1 MKLRDKRFLTSDELT
16 YVINGVE
23 NGTDEFSKEILKVA
37 LVAQIVIEDVNWDE
51 YETCNDIYDVVME
64 EESKEDGFCL
74 AIDIENYY
82 AIDEILRREHSVEKT
97 VERFLYGLNKKID
110 EYAKRI
116 DVGQLE
122 GLLNELKNLEVENE
136 EAKEIVVEE

>member
-1 MKLRDKRFLTSDELT
+1 MKIRDKRFLTSDELT

-51 YETCNDIYDVVME
+51 YETCNDIYDAVME
-64 EESKEDGFCL
+64 EESKENGFCL

-82 AIDEILRREHSVEKT
+82 EIDEILRREHSVEKT

-116 DVGQLE
+116 DVSQLE

-136 EAKEIVVEE
+136 EVKEIVVEE